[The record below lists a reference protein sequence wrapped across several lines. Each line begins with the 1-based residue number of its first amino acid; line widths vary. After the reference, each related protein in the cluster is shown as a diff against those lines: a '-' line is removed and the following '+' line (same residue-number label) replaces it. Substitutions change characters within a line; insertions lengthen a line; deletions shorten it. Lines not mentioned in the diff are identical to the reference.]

1 MCERAARAHECQLC
15 AHTSDCASLPWR
27 LTVKSRSHS
36 EVCCNCRT
44 MRPQLGSI
52 RGMRSC
58 AGSIFGTGTPS
69 TGHAHA
75 GDEHAACTWDGS
87 GSTGDASGMSR
98 ARGGTGG
105 GGVTGRGC
113 SSLIAA
119 SIVGGSAGAAVAVAA
134 GRGTWASLARGVL
147 RMGRGAGEGVG
158 VTAALLLPPGA
169 AGCAGDAFA
178 RANST
183 LSSGCWNDTL
193 DGVRGWRCVDPPV
206 AVAAVPAPVDT
217 DAADA
222 DCAVNASF
230 AISSGGSC
238 RACSVYNTSALM
250 LDVQCDGRVRRHDG
264 GGGEWSE
271 VVRAAGCWLLAVD
284 VSG

>member
-1 MCERAARAHECQLC
+1 MRA
-15 AHTSDCASLPWR
+15 
-27 LTVKSRSHS
+27 
-36 EVCCNCRT
+36 
-44 MRPQLGSI
+44 QLGSI

-58 AGSIFGTGTPS
+58 AGSIFGTGTAS

-87 GSTGDASGMSR
+87 GSTADASAMSR
-98 ARGGTGG
+98 DRGGTGG

-113 SSLIAA
+113 SSLSAA

-134 GRGTWASLARGVL
+134 GRGAWASLARGVL
-147 RMGRGAGEGVG
+147 RMGRGAGDGVG

-169 AGCAGDAFA
+169 AGCAGAAFA

-206 AVAAVPAPVDT
+206 AAVPAPVDT
-217 DAADA
+217 DADD
-222 DCAVNASF
+222 DCAVSARF
-230 AISSGGSC
+230 ADSSGGSC
-238 RACSVYNTSALM
+238 RAFSVYNTSALI
-250 LDVQCDGRVRRHDG
+250 LVVQFDRRVRRQ
-264 GGGEWSE
+264 
-271 VVRAAGCWLLAVD
+271 GC
-284 VSG
+284 G